1 MRKPNQPKLVTINP
15 NASFY
20 RVTETA
26 DFQVAAAAG
35 EPFEAFNLSEAKR
48 IATRAQLKRRTTQA
62 QPQPPTVLILEC
74 LQDDYHDEPRVVATK
89 HEQGHWTNVDPDD

>member
-1 MRKPNQPKLVTINP
+1 MRKPKQPKLVTINP

-20 RVTETA
+20 RVTN
-26 DFQVAAAAG
+26 FQVAAAAG

-74 LQDDYHDEPRVVATK
+74 LQDDLPR
-89 HEQGHWTNVDPDD
+89 